1 MAPTLLRKMSV
12 AFRDLAATVNQGMEM
27 EVRPFAQACSYIASL
42 VEHLGPHFR
51 FAVADFEPKVANINA
66 ASQSFRTLKSMLE
79 ADIERN
85 NVQNPGSPA
94 RNLLRFKRVI
104 EVLKV
109 LFEMILDTNFDDEG
123 DNSMDSQGWEAYSK
137 VFGKQHEAGLKTKV
151 FRFLPKI
158 PSKAQ
163 FLVNLE
169 ENEESCAANLRT
181 IVEAA
186 PVITN
191 NINGL
196 YNSMGLDLNL

>member
-42 VEHLGPHFR
+42 VQHLGPHFR

-85 NVQNPGSPA
+85 NVQNPGSPS
-94 RNLLRFKRVI
+94 RDLLRFKRVI

-109 LFEMILDTNFDDEG
+109 LFEMILDTDFDDQG
-123 DNSMDSQGWEAYSK
+123 DNSMDSQGWVAYSR
-137 VFGKQHEAGLKTKV
+137 VFGEQHEPGLKTKV
-151 FRFLPKI
+151 LRFLPKI

-163 FLVNLE
+163 FLVNLK

-196 YNSMGLDLNL
+196 YNSMGLDLNQ